1 MTEPSSIETHHDSTG
16 LAPGVGSAHRDVS
29 VAKASES
36 AAPASVDGVK
46 NAVFHEGL
54 PLNFKAL
61 DGRIVQTYF
70 SIDESIRDVM
80 TRVAAE
86 LGKSVDSLRFLSKGR
101 RIPITDMVREHWE
114 EWGRSA
120 VVHVV
125 PAGRNSDRPTVVV
138 SGVVQVSSYLTCWV
152 VLRSKFAHCGY
163 AMYSRSLQGLRLS
176 QS

>member
-1 MTEPSSIETHHDSTG
+1 MSVTEPFSIETHSTG

-29 VAKASES
+29 AAKASES
-36 AAPASVDGVK
+36 AALKEAPR
-46 NAVFHEGL
+46 
-54 PLNFKAL
+54 PLSFKAL
-61 DGRIVQTYF
+61 DGRIVQTYS
-70 SIDESIRDVM
+70 SIDESISDVM